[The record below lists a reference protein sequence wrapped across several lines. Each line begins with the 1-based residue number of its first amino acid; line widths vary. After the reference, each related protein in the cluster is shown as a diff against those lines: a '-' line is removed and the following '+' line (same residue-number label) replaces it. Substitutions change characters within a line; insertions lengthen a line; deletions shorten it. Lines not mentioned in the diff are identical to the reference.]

1 MNKDYK
7 SINNLWKDSE
17 GYRYFGTLKLS
28 SKIKYDGDD
37 FIPLW
42 EWINQLQQ
50 ENKILKENAE
60 HNDKVVDKVNWENQL
75 LKKENKQLKDELKS
89 KPDAQITL
97 QDDKGNKFMV
107 IQTERIDMQVELNKT
122 IEKLFNNWNELKE
135 YIKETKLKEFEKS
148 YGKRYGKTFTQAEII
163 VCNMILDKM
172 QELEQGSDSN
182 VKD

>member
-1 MNKDYK
+1 MNKEYK
-7 SINNLWKDSE
+7 PINNLWKDSE

-60 HNDKVVDKVNWENQL
+60 NNDKVVDKVNWENML

-89 KPDAQITL
+89 KPDVQITL

-122 IEKLFNNWNELKE
+122 IEKLFNNWNKLKE
-135 YIKETKLKEFEKS
+135 YIRKN
-148 YGKRYGKTFTQAEII
+148 II
-163 VCNMILDKM
+163 YDDVGMKILDPSPLEDYI
-172 QELEQGSDSN
+172 QELEGSDSN